1 MLPSYHLTPGW
12 HRLTPFA
19 SSSVSIERVRCSG
32 GKISFVEDCRRDFWC
47 HHCASLA
54 FWHSSWNFANRYTW
68 NLLTSWYFMPLHSNI
83 SKANSWRTFT
93 FFKEVEWLSYEE
105 IFSFTTPFSPQ
116 VWVTFL
122 AMTLGTGS
130 PIARIVMSECRSGGA
145 TEFKWIWWDRTQR
158 RYITWFGDIWWTAR
172 IKEGRCCEGAL
183 PSCIVRRRID

>member
-1 MLPSYHLTPGW
+1 MEAKSASWKIVEEIFDVTTVHHWRFDTPAGI
-12 HRLTPFA
+12 LQ
-19 SSSVSIERVRCSG
+19 
-32 GKISFVEDCRRDFWC
+32 IS
-47 HHCASLA
+47 
-54 FWHSSWNFANRYTW
+54 RYTW